1 MDAVSK
7 AVQGGEGVR
16 LIDADA
22 LKEATEAHDEKIAY
36 VVSFLWDVDA
46 APTIDAI
53 PVDWVRG
60 YTAVGVAPTGD
71 RLTEGKERLIV
82 HRILNEWQK
91 EQEAR

>member
-1 MDAVSK
+1 MN
-7 AVQGGEGVR
+7 VR

-22 LKEATEAHDEKIAY
+22 LVEEIVNIDDLRRLSTATIGRA
-36 VVSFLWDVDA
+36 LDA
-46 APTIDAI
+46 VPTIDAI
-53 PVDWVRG
+53 PVEWLRG

-82 HRILNEWQK
+82 HRILNEWKK

>member
-1 MDAVSK
+1 M
-7 AVQGGEGVR
+7 R

-22 LKEATEAHDEKIAY
+22 LNKELQKRVGSPTDEKLYEANLCII
-36 VVSFLWDVDA
+36 D

-53 PVDWVRG
+53 PVAWLRG